1 MLSDVHVDITIKRPE
16 NRPDCHC
23 YVGYGMGCRNGTW
36 RPEWYLISPDQA
48 LPNCV
53 WAPPSSAEGG
63 KSCEMRYH
71 PGSWH

>member
-1 MLSDVHVDITIKRPE
+1 MLRNVHVDIIIKRPE

-53 WAPPSSAEGG
+53 WAPLVPRAQVLRNEVSFRLLALT
-63 KSCEMRYH
+63 
-71 PGSWH
+71 